1 MVIVTVLI
9 IVLVVVIILVIIIII
24 IIIDIIFITWWCTA
38 ANTTIRTINSSSVQ
52 NTLSWICFRNLSHTL
67 ITGRRFILKSD
78 EIKRGLIAKN
88 VCTHAITYFAF
99 AFATAIKMI
108 QISNI
113 TM

>member
-88 VCTHAITYFAF
+88 VGTHAITYFAF

>member
-9 IVLVVVIILVIIIII
+9 IVLVVVIILVVIIII
-24 IIIDIIFITWWCTA
+24 IIIDIIFITRWCTA

>member
-67 ITGRRFILKSD
+67 ITGRRFK
-78 EIKRGLIAKN
+78 
-88 VCTHAITYFAF
+88 
-99 AFATAIKMI
+99 KMCVLMRSLTLLLPLPL
-108 QISNI
+108 QSK
-113 TM
+113 